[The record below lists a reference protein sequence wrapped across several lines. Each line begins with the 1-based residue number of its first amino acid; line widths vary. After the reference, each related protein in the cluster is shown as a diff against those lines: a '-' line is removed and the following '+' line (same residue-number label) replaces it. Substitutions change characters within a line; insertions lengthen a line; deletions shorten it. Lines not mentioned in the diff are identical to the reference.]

1 MQNSLLGTRSFS
13 FISVLLIL
21 LSMCAG
27 FFTLVTAPAVAVAA
41 TTDCGCA
48 GNYVSPAAK
57 APSVA
62 QPADGGTSPGGTY
75 TLAVFASALTVK
87 NAKSGQTL
95 LSLSG
100 LTGDFHA
107 GFSPNDSGF
116 AVWTESAAGG
126 HIALYDLS
134 SKSPSHIVW
143 SNDYLGNY
151 SVGFSPHGKYFLVAA
166 PANVQ
171 FTDLKVVNATTGAYA
186 YTNQAPGNTD
196 WGFSPDDQRLV
207 LWSGNNGG
215 GATTSTVILYDLSAG
230 RQVWRT
236 DGAFGSVSLAF
247 SPHGTYFVSAAI
259 TNGSQAS
266 LVVVPA
272 AASSGGNT
280 PAYSNSFTLYSP
292 PGQGK
297 DTFGSAAWGF
307 SPDKADATFVFD
319 AVNGPN
325 GASIVMVSLPA
336 GTSHTLSYTTVV
348 AGHWQ
353 FSPCGDVLG
362 VVIQPRQAAS
372 VDVGLYSSST
382 GQALTTTQFNS
393 LNVALKATPSNHVA
407 TVDGTDYNLAKNAG
421 NAGCSNGGGNGS
433 GSGGSTGNGNSG
445 GSGSGT
451 GNGNG
456 GGAIPCPGCYQPPIV
471 LDDLQ
476 VNPMV
481 AVGGSPVTGMITTA
495 NGGAVSLRS
504 SDPAVAAVPAVVDA
518 ASGATTFTINTS
530 TVTKDTIV
538 TVSATAGGTT
548 KSARLVVEATCSTS
562 EGPGTSAY
570 AITAAPINGGGG
582 PGPHGGGLNRPTAV
596 VSVDPIVVESGATVT
611 GAVTL
616 SDAPKRDTTFM
627 LSASDTGVVSVPASV
642 TVPAGATTATFPLT
656 AGAVSSDEFVTLSAR
671 SAGYLSLAGTIVVV
685 QPPMLASL
693 TLSSSAVTGG
703 TSVTGTVTL
712 SGADPACRSLTV
724 DLTSSNPGAATTPA
738 SVTIAAGA
746 GSATFT
752 VATSAVTSD
761 QEATITGELSG
772 VTQSADLAV
781 KVPTAP
787 GGGSNDNFAD
797 AAPLDLPGIATGNT
811 DQATMEGGEPH
822 LTGSCMV
829 LPGFTVSHSVW
840 FKITPSQSGILTV
853 STANPGTSLD
863 SVLALY
869 ADPGSAGLSGLGTPL
884 GCDNNADA
892 LASAD
897 SASGDATLYHE
908 EHTGPDA
915 GTLGGLPTWS
925 SIMHVSVTAGQTY
938 YIQLG
943 GVGGAPAGPYVLTA
957 EVNPSIPLPSLLD
970 SVSVSSSSV
979 AAGGSVTG
987 AVTLSAPAP
996 AGGVIVALSSSD
1008 ATKGSVPQSVVVPG
1022 GADHAD
1028 FAVQTST
1035 AAAGTTVTVT
1045 ASFDGRQRTAGL
1057 SITGP

>member
-1 MQNSLLGTRSFS
+1 MQNSLLGTRPFS
-13 FISVLLIL
+13 VISVLLIV
-21 LSMCAG
+21 LSMCAEIV
-27 FFTLVTAPAVAVAA
+27 TLAVAPTVTVAA

-48 GNYVSPAAK
+48 GNDVSPAAK

-62 QPADGGTSPGGTY
+62 QPAGSGTSPGGVY
-75 TLAVFASALTVK
+75 TLAISASTLTVK
-87 NAKSGQTL
+87 NAKSGQTV

-100 LTGDFHA
+100 LNGDFDA

-126 HIALYDLS
+126 HVALYDLS
-134 SKSPSHIVW
+134 SKSPSHVVW
-143 SNDYLGNY
+143 SNDYLGSY

-171 FTDLKVVNATTGAYA
+171 FTDLKVVNATSGAYA
-186 YTNQAPGNTD
+186 YTNQVPGNTD

-207 LWSGNNGG
+207 LWSGDNGG
-215 GATTSTVILYDLSAG
+215 GATMSTVILYDLSAG
-230 RQVWRT
+230 KQVWRT

-247 SPHGTYFVSAAI
+247 SPHGTYFASAAI
-259 TNGSQAS
+259 TNGTHAD

-272 AASSGGNT
+272 VATSGGNA
-280 PAYSNSFTLYSP
+280 PAYTNSFTLYAP

-319 AVNGPN
+319 AVNRSN
-325 GASIVMVSLPA
+325 GASVVMVSLPA
-336 GTSHTLSYTTVV
+336 GTSQTLSYASVV
-348 AGHWQ
+348 SGRWQ

-362 VVIQPRQAAS
+362 VVIQPSQAAS
-372 VDVGLYSSST
+372 TDVGLYSSGT

-393 LNVALKATPSNHVA
+393 LNVSLKATASNHVA

-421 NAGCSNGGGNGS
+421 NAGCSNGGGNGN
-433 GSGGSTGNGNSG
+433 GNGGSTGNGNAG

-456 GGAIPCPGCYQPPIV
+456 GGNIPCPGCYQPPIV
-471 LDDLQ
+471 LNDLQ
-476 VNPMV
+476 VSPVV
-481 AVGGSPVTGMITTA
+481 AVGGGQATGTITTS

-504 SDPAVAAVPAVVDA
+504 SNAAVAAVPAVVDA
-518 ASGATTFTINTS
+518 ASGATTFTITTS

-538 TVSATAGGTT
+538 TISATAGGTT

-562 EGPGTSAY
+562 NGPGTSPY
-570 AITAAPINGGGG
+570 VIMAAPINGGGG
-582 PGPHGGGLNRPTAV
+582 SGPGDGGLNRPTAA
-596 VSVDPIVVESGATVT
+596 VSVEPIVVQAGATVT
-611 GAVTL
+611 GSVTL

-627 LSASDTGVVSVPASV
+627 LSASDTGAISVPASV
-642 TVPAGATTATFPLT
+642 TVPGGATSATFPLT
-656 AGAVSSDEFVTLSAR
+656 AGGVSSDEFVSVNAR
-671 SAGYLSLAGTIVVV
+671 AAGYLGFSGTVVVV
-685 QPPMLASL
+685 QPPVLASL
-693 TLSSSAVTGG
+693 TLSSSSVTGG
-703 TSVTGTVTL
+703 TSVTGTVVL
-712 SGADPACRSLTV
+712 SGANAGCQALTV
-724 DLTSSNPGAATTPA
+724 DLSSTNPAAATTPA
-738 SVTIAAGA
+738 GVTIAAGA

-761 QEATITGELSG
+761 EEATITGELSG
-772 VTQSADLAV
+772 VTQSANLTIQA
-781 KVPTAP
+781 PTAP
-787 GGGSNDNFAD
+787 PSGSNDNIAD
-797 AAPLDLPGIATGNT
+797 AAALDLPGIATGNT
-811 DQATMEGGEPH
+811 DRATMEGGEPN
-822 LTGSCMV
+822 LTGSCAV
-829 LPGFTVSHSVW
+829 LSGFAVSHSVW
-840 FKITPSQSGILTV
+840 FKVTPTTSGVLTV

-869 ADPGSAGLSGLGTPL
+869 ADPGTGGVGGLDTPL

-897 SASGDATLYHE
+897 STSGDATLYHE

-925 SIMHVSVTAGQTY
+925 SIMHVNVTAGQTY
-938 YIQLG
+938 YIQLSGIG
-943 GVGGAPAGPYVLTA
+943 GGPAGPYVLTA
-957 EVNPSIPLPSLLD
+957 EVNPTIPLPSLLD

-987 AVTLSAPAP
+987 TVTLSAPAP
-996 AGGVIVALSSSD
+996 TGGVIVALSSSD
-1008 ATKGSVPQSVVVPG
+1008 ETKGSVAQSVVVPE

-1028 FAVQTST
+1028 FAVQTS
-1035 AAAGTTVTVT
+1035 AAAVGTTVTVT
-1045 ASFDGRQRTAGL
+1045 ASFDGEQRTIGL
-1057 SITGP
+1057 SITGS